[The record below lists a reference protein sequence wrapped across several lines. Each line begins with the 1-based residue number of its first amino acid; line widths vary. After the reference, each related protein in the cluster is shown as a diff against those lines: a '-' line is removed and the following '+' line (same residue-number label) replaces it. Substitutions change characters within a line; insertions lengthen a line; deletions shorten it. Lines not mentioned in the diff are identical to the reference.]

1 MRCFGWMAGACA
13 AVVMVCAGCS
23 GYRLGSPVPQE
34 LRTIHVPAFENR
46 TEYPMVGAVAAQQ
59 LMDAIIEDGTFA
71 LTSYDRARLR
81 VQAIVTGLASS
92 AVRYERVTAMTPTE
106 YTVTL
111 KVQFY
116 VFDRVTGETYI
127 NGKTFAATESV
138 LTRDD
143 FQTSITDALPR
154 LSRRLA
160 QRLLATLHTLEPGA
174 AEQPTLTLEEAAAI
188 LEEQVK

>member
-1 MRCFGWMAGACA
+1 MRWFGLMALACA
-13 AVVMVCAGCS
+13 VVCAGCT
-23 GYRLGSPVPQE
+23 GYRMGSPVPQA

-46 TEYPMVGAVAAQQ
+46 TEYPMVGSVAAQQ

-71 LTSYDRARLR
+71 LMPYDRARLR

-92 AVRYERVTAMTPTE
+92 AIRYERETSLSPEE
-106 YTVTL
+106 YAITL

-127 NGKTFAATESV
+127 NGKTFAVTESL
-138 LTRDD
+138 LTGDD
-143 FQTSITDALPR
+143 YQTSLINALPR

-160 QRLLATLHTLEPGA
+160 QTLLATLHTLQPGTE
-174 AEQPTLTLEEAAAI
+174 EQPTLTLDEAAAA
-188 LEEQVK
+188 LEVQTK